1 STGAHELS
9 PDEADA
15 LLRLAKTVADSSRD
29 RRAAPLTCYLAGQI
43 LAGEDDPQARVARIR
58 ALADELDECTRR
70 ASGRSRTAASGQH
83 DPRPRRRIRGRD
95 VAHGA

>member
-1 STGAHELS
+1 VSEPSQPYEAVTSRVSRSTGAHELS

-15 LLRLAKTVADSSRD
+15 LLRLAKTVADSSGD

-58 ALADELDECTRR
+58 ALADELDE
-70 ASGRSRTAASGQH
+70 
-83 DPRPRRRIRGRD
+83 
-95 VAHGA
+95 